1 MNGKLKE
8 ILRLAGG
15 EWVVSFTPHTDPR
28 KLFDSLKDGPVEVD
42 IKKPS
47 RQRSKT
53 ANDFM
58 WALCTD
64 IGKAMKPPLPK
75 EYVYRKAIREV
86 GVYQPLPIKEIAVET
101 FCRRGGEKGVGWF
114 ADVMDDIVIEGH
126 KGYKLIHAYY
136 GTSTYTSQELSI
148 LLDYLKQDAEN
159 MGLVIPLSAEEEK
172 RLLARWGKASCSK
185 TSDALSAA
193 G

>member
-1 MNGKLKE
+1 MIAKLKE
-8 ILRLAGG
+8 QIRLAGG
-15 EWVVSFTPHTDPR
+15 EWLVSFVTKDDPR
-28 KLFDSLKDGPVEVD
+28 LLLGSLIGQEITVEM
-42 IKKPS
+42 KKAS
-47 RQRSKT
+47 KGRSKT

-64 IGKAMKPPLPK
+64 IGNAMSPPLPK
-75 EYVYRKAIREV
+75 EMVYRQAIRDV
-86 GVYQPLPIKEIAVET
+86 GEYQPLPIRADAVET
-101 FCRRGGEKGVGWF
+101 FQERWASKGTGWF
-114 ADVMDDIVIEGH
+114 AEVVDDSKL
-126 KGYKLIHAYY
+126 KGYKLVFAYY
-136 GTSTYTSQELSI
+136 GTSTYTVEEMSR